1 MAKKSNPIGIFDS
14 GIGGLTVAHEIV
26 KLLPNESLIYL
37 GDTARVPYGTRG
49 KEVIEKFA
57 LELAQFLINRDV
69 KCLVVACNTIS
80 ATCLSAVIENSP
92 VLVIGVIDPAAGV
105 ASKTTK
111 NHKIGVIGTRAAI
124 GSGAYES
131 KLLQLN
137 PDFKVYS
144 QACPL
149 FVPIAE
155 EGLGDSKI
163 AKLAVEE
170 YLSGLK
176 NIEVDT
182 LVLGC
187 THYPLLGK
195 TIQEFMGKNVTLIDS
210 AVPTAQKL
218 KEILIEEDLLSD
230 EVGTKREFFVTDA
243 PERVFEIADVF
254 FGEELIP
261 KIQKVTLI

>member
-1 MAKKSNPIGIFDS
+1 MTKKSKPIGIFDS

-26 KLLPNESLIYL
+26 KLLPNESIIYL

-57 LELAQFLINRDV
+57 LELTNFLINRDV

-80 ATCLSAVIENSP
+80 ATCLNAVIENSSVP
-92 VLVIGVIDPAAGV
+92 VIGVIDPV
-105 ASKTTK
+105 VELASKTTK
-111 NHKIGVIGTRAAI
+111 NHKIGVIGTRATI
-124 GSGAYES
+124 GSSAYEN
-131 KLLQLN
+131 KLRQVN

-144 QACPL
+144 QTCPL

-155 EGLGDSKI
+155 EGLGDSNI
-163 AKLAVEE
+163 AKLAAEE

-182 LVLGC
+182 LILGC

-195 TIQEFMGKNVTLIDS
+195 TIQEFMGKNITLIDS
-210 AVPTAQKL
+210 ALPTAQKL
-218 KEILIEEDLLSD
+218 KEILAKEDLLSD
-230 EVGTKREFFVTDA
+230 EINLKREFLVTDA

-254 FGEELIP
+254 FGAELIP
-261 KIQKVTLI
+261 KIQKVII